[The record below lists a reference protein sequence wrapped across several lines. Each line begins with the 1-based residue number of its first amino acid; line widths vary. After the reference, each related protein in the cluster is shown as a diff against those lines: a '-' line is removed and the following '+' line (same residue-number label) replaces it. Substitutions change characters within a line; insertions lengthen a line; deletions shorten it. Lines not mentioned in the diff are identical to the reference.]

1 MEAEADTPIT
11 DYITE
16 SPTTESVPI
25 NSRMTDA
32 NGENILGDNI
42 LGENVHNSGTEIS
55 PVAAK
60 EIIDAEQKKAL
71 ESIRRF
77 LQSKNSYDVLP
88 VSFRLVVLD
97 TALLVKKSLTILM
110 QNGIVSVPLW
120 NSKTSRFAGL
130 LTAMDYINVIQYY
143 FQNPDKMDKIEDLTL
158 DGLRGVEKAIG
169 AVPIETLSIHPFKSL
184 YEACIKM
191 TESKARRIPLVD
203 VNEETGREI
212 VVSVLTQYRI
222 LKFVALNCKET
233 RFLMKPL
240 SQLNIGVHENLEAVS
255 MNTPVIDV
263 IHLLVQRGVSSIPIV
278 DENYK
283 LINIYEAIDV
293 LALIKGGIYT
303 DLSLSVGEALMRRA
317 EDFEGVHTCTIE
329 DRLDTIMETIR
340 RSRLHRLFVVDD
352 QGKLKGIV
360 SLSDILKYIL
370 YGEM

>member
-1 MEAEADTPIT
+1 MSTPVQADVPIT
-11 DYITE
+11 DEITA
-16 SPTTESVPI
+16 SPTSDSFVSEYTSNNTNTQPS
-25 NSRMTDA
+25 NQPQAPSKPDD
-32 NGENILGDNI
+32 L
-42 LGENVHNSGTEIS
+42 
-55 PVAAK
+55 
-60 EIIDAEQKKAL
+60 IIEEQRKAL
-71 ESIRRF
+71 EGIRRF
-77 LQSKNSYDVLP
+77 LQSKTSYDVLP

-184 YEACIKM
+184 YDACIKM

-233 RFLMKPL
+233 RSLMIPL
-240 SQLNIGVHENLEAVS
+240 SSLNIGVYENLETVS

-263 IHLLVQRGVSSIPIV
+263 IHLLVHRGVSAIPIV

-317 EDFEGVHTCTIE
+317 EDFEGVHTCTIN

-340 RSRLHRLFVVDD
+340 RSRLHRLFVVDEE
-352 QGKLKGIV
+352 GKLKGIV

-370 YGEM
+370 YGES